1 MMVSKDLVFILVLYH
16 LVAISEPARILAA
29 LPVPMPTHQMVFRV
43 LLQELV
49 KRGHH
54 VTVITGVPSY
64 TDGQAPVN
72 YTEINVQQVMEV
84 IRTNLITEELKI
96 SDDLVP
102 QFLSTFKIS
111 VEINDKLFGMKV
123 IQDFIRNTE
132 STYFDLI
139 FVEDCFKSSLIFT
152 HIFNAPVIHLSSFG
166 GSFETFEAVGAATHP
181 FLYPLAVRQRY
192 TNLSVWEKLLE
203 LHVEYRLQKAYHEH
217 ELMDNDIFKKYFG
230 INAPTIDELK
240 KKIQMI
246 FLNIHPIWDSNRPVP
261 PNVIYL
267 GGLHQKVQQ
276 EIPKELKSSLDS
288 STNGVIYVSFGTN
301 VNPSFLPPE
310 KLQIFINVFSKLPY
324 DVFWKW
330 NDENLPGLTKNIK
343 VRQWFPQSDLL
354 RHPKIKLFITQ
365 GGLHSTDEAI
375 VGNVP
380 LIGIPMMWDQW
391 HNVNKYVQLKIGL
404 QLDINFITENKL
416 REAIQS
422 VIKDKSYKEN
432 IIKLHSVMRDQL
444 QSPLERAVWW
454 TEYVIR
460 NRGAEHLRAPS
471 ANLTWVEYYEVK
483 LVALI
488 MISLV
493 FMLVILTLITLRIL
507 RVCKSKMKT
516 DYSYHLYADDLQLY
530 ISFNAEN
537 ALDSILKLN
546 RDLEAIRIWTVN
558 HGLLVNPSKTQV
570 MLIGRPRSRSAILK
584 YRYSCLP
591 ETQLGAIFRFLYCD
605 SNQAMERPSSA
616 VKMRKKIFLLVL
628 WHLLTISRTA
638 KILAVLPAPV
648 LSHQIVFRV
657 LTQELAKRGHEVTII
672 TALPLYP
679 KDQMPVNYTEITVDE
694 KVNDVMKHLLTEE
707 IKISEDLVSQ
717 FVRTFKAANHI
728 TEGILD
734 QKDVQNL
741 LREKRTYFD
750 LIFLEDCGKSLLV
763 FSHLLKAPVIQISS
777 FGGTFDT
784 FEAVGALTH
793 PILYPLAVR
802 KRYHNLSAWEKISE
816 LLLQYRVQKAYNEA
830 EILDNELMKK
840 HFGRNTPTLHELKRN
855 IHMLFL
861 NIHPI
866 WDSNRPVPSNVIYLG
881 GLHQKPQQELPKELK
896 SNLDTSLNGIIYVS
910 FGTNV
915 NPGLLPPEKLQI
927 FINVFSKLPYDVYWK
942 WNDENL
948 PGLTK
953 NIKVLKWFP
962 QADLLQHPKVK
973 LFITQ
978 GGLQSTDEAIA
989 GGVPLI
995 GIPFIWDQWFNV
1007 EKYVQ
1012 LKIGLQLDINSIT
1025 ETKLRDSIETILGD
1039 KRYKEN
1045 IIKLQSV
1052 MHDQPQSPLEK
1063 AVWWTEYVIRHRGAE
1078 HLRAPTAN
1086 MDWMEYYEIKLIL
1099 YIAIPLILLLAI
1111 IVLLISR
1118 LFVSKVKIE

>member
-516 DYSYHLYADDLQLY
+516 D
-530 ISFNAEN
+530 
-537 ALDSILKLN
+537 
-546 RDLEAIRIWTVN
+546 
-558 HGLLVNPSKTQV
+558 
-570 MLIGRPRSRSAILK
+570 
-584 YRYSCLP
+584 
-591 ETQLGAIFRFLYCD
+591 
-605 SNQAMERPSSA
+605 
-616 VKMRKKIFLLVL
+616 
-628 WHLLTISRTA
+628 
-638 KILAVLPAPV
+638 
-648 LSHQIVFRV
+648 
-657 LTQELAKRGHEVTII
+657 
-672 TALPLYP
+672 
-679 KDQMPVNYTEITVDE
+679 
-694 KVNDVMKHLLTEE
+694 
-707 IKISEDLVSQ
+707 
-717 FVRTFKAANHI
+717 
-728 TEGILD
+728 
-734 QKDVQNL
+734 
-741 LREKRTYFD
+741 
-750 LIFLEDCGKSLLV
+750 
-763 FSHLLKAPVIQISS
+763 
-777 FGGTFDT
+777 
-784 FEAVGALTH
+784 
-793 PILYPLAVR
+793 
-802 KRYHNLSAWEKISE
+802 
-816 LLLQYRVQKAYNEA
+816 
-830 EILDNELMKK
+830 
-840 HFGRNTPTLHELKRN
+840 
-855 IHMLFL
+855 
-861 NIHPI
+861 
-866 WDSNRPVPSNVIYLG
+866 
-881 GLHQKPQQELPKELK
+881 
-896 SNLDTSLNGIIYVS
+896 
-910 FGTNV
+910 
-915 NPGLLPPEKLQI
+915 
-927 FINVFSKLPYDVYWK
+927 
-942 WNDENL
+942 
-948 PGLTK
+948 
-953 NIKVLKWFP
+953 
-962 QADLLQHPKVK
+962 
-973 LFITQ
+973 
-978 GGLQSTDEAIA
+978 
-989 GGVPLI
+989 
-995 GIPFIWDQWFNV
+995 
-1007 EKYVQ
+1007 
-1012 LKIGLQLDINSIT
+1012 
-1025 ETKLRDSIETILGD
+1025 
-1039 KRYKEN
+1039 
-1045 IIKLQSV
+1045 
-1052 MHDQPQSPLEK
+1052 
-1063 AVWWTEYVIRHRGAE
+1063 
-1078 HLRAPTAN
+1078 
-1086 MDWMEYYEIKLIL
+1086 
-1099 YIAIPLILLLAI
+1099 
-1111 IVLLISR
+1111 
-1118 LFVSKVKIE
+1118 

>member
-1 MMVSKDLVFILVLYH
+1 MGVPQGGVLSPLLFSVFINTLV
-16 LVAISEPARILAA
+16 SIL
-29 LPVPMPTHQMVFRV
+29 
-43 LLQELV
+43 
-49 KRGHH
+49 
-54 VTVITGVPSY
+54 
-64 TDGQAPVN
+64 N
-72 YTEINVQQVMEV
+72 
-84 IRTNLITEELKI
+84 
-96 SDDLVP
+96 
-102 QFLSTFKIS
+102 
-111 VEINDKLFGMKV
+111 
-123 IQDFIRNTE
+123 
-132 STYFDLI
+132 
-139 FVEDCFKSSLIFT
+139 
-152 HIFNAPVIHLSSFG
+152 
-166 GSFETFEAVGAATHP
+166 
-181 FLYPLAVRQRY
+181 
-192 TNLSVWEKLLE
+192 
-203 LHVEYRLQKAYHEH
+203 
-217 ELMDNDIFKKYFG
+217 
-230 INAPTIDELK
+230 
-240 KKIQMI
+240 
-246 FLNIHPIWDSNRPVP
+246 
-261 PNVIYL
+261 
-267 GGLHQKVQQ
+267 
-276 EIPKELKSSLDS
+276 
-288 STNGVIYVSFGTN
+288 
-301 VNPSFLPPE
+301 
-310 KLQIFINVFSKLPY
+310 FS
-324 DVFWKW
+324 
-330 NDENLPGLTKNIK
+330 
-343 VRQWFPQSDLL
+343 
-354 RHPKIKLFITQ
+354 
-365 GGLHSTDEAI
+365 
-375 VGNVP
+375 
-380 LIGIPMMWDQW
+380 
-391 HNVNKYVQLKIGL
+391 
-404 QLDINFITENKL
+404 
-416 REAIQS
+416 
-422 VIKDKSYKEN
+422 
-432 IIKLHSVMRDQL
+432 
-444 QSPLERAVWW
+444 
-454 TEYVIR
+454 
-460 NRGAEHLRAPS
+460 
-471 ANLTWVEYYEVK
+471 
-483 LVALI
+483 
-488 MISLV
+488 
-493 FMLVILTLITLRIL
+493 
-507 RVCKSKMKT
+507 
-516 DYSYHLYADDLQLY
+516 SYHLYADDLQLY

-570 MLIGRPRSRSAILK
+570 MLIGRPRQVSKLDLNSLPPVIFNNLNLPYTTQVKNLGLYISQGLSWSFHVGEISRKVFASMHALK
-584 YRYSCLP
+584 RMQNMLPPKAKLVLVNSLLLPLIDYADICYTDLTEELLNKLDRLLNLCIRY
-591 ETQLGAIFRFLYCD
+591 IFG
-605 SNQAMERPSSA
+605 
-616 VKMRKKIFLLVL
+616 LLL

-1118 LFVSKVKIE
+1118 LFVGSFGIYPSSENILKLTRFHDNDESNFPTNFRMSSVINGKEKFMEKLGVIE